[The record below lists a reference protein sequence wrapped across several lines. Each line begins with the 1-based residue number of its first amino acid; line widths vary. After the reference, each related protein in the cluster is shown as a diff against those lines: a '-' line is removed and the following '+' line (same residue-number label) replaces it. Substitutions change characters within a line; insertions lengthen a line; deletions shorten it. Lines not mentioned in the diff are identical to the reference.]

1 MRLRTG
7 FSEPRKSVPCEPPF
21 RRSPMLAGSAPDMTT
36 VSMPDIVAID
46 AASIFVDMPPV
57 PSPETLP
64 PAMARISSVISGTT

>member
-1 MRLRTG
+1 
-7 FSEPRKSVPCEPPF
+7 
-21 RRSPMLAGSAPDMTT
+21 MLAGSAPDMTT